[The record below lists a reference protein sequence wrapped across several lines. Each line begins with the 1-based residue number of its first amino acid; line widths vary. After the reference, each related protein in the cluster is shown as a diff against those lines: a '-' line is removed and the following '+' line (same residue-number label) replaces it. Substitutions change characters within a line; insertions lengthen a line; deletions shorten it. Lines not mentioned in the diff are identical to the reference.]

1 MVYEKPAIILQKFH
15 TDAFLDLDV
24 LSNNDPENEW
34 EHRDKDD
41 WGNEGFE
48 FGSNE
53 FNGFISLDGDGV
65 GGWFN
70 G

>member
-1 MVYEKPAIILQKFH
+1 MTYEKPTITFKKFH
-15 TDAFLDLDV
+15 TDAFLADTGILSGMNNTEHEEDV
-24 LSNNDPENEW
+24 WDPNA
-34 EHRDKDD
+34 
-41 WGNEGFE
+41 GFE